1 MNNSKYRGVV
11 VPMVTPVTQD
21 GRLDVKAVERI
32 IEFFADNK
40 VAPLLM
46 GTTGEGN
53 SVSQQDGQLMVET
66 AVKAANGRILVYA
79 GLTGNCF
86 AEQVRQAEVYTAL
99 GADVIVATLPT
110 YYALTDE
117 QMYEYYRT
125 LADCITGPLML
136 YNILAT
142 THMSIPVD
150 VVRRL
155 ADHPNIVGLKDS
167 ERDLERMAQC
177 IEIARGR
184 DDFAYFCG
192 WAAQSAHSLELG
204 GNGIVP
210 STGNY
215 VPEMFRQ
222 LFDAAVR
229 GDMQEANRLQDETN
243 EIAKIYQKDRTLG
256 QSLTALKV
264 MMQTKGLCE
273 PWMLM
278 PLTRLSSDEESKIIR
293 MIAPTSPNENIK
305 KIPQTENDKSIILK
319 KLESLSKS
327 AKFGITDSNGIENRI
342 LKAVWS
348 GASENPLVQL
358 VSSMTTYGG
367 NILLPEGYTSDDIGL
382 NRLRNDINDLLI
394 KGELKMYGFIFSVKE
409 LTYGE
414 HIQVKNLANGHIIE
428 TFPRAWNTNN
438 RTDAL
443 EAVRRD
449 LENAIKKGRIAVID

>member
-11 VPMVTPVTQD
+11 VPMVTPVTQN
-21 GRLDVKAVERI
+21 GLLDTVAVKRI
-32 IEFFADNK
+32 IDFFAQYQ
-40 VAPLLM
+40 VSPLLM

-53 SVSQQDGQLMVET
+53 SVSQSDGQQFVEA
-66 AVKAANGRILVYA
+66 AVKAAEGRILIYA

-86 AEQVRQAEVYTAL
+86 TEQVRQSEIYTAL

-110 YYALTDE
+110 YYALTDG
-117 QMYEYYRT
+117 QMYEYYKT

-150 VVRRL
+150 VIRKL

-177 IEIARGR
+177 IDIAKGR

-215 VPEMFRQ
+215 VPDMFQQ
-222 LFDAAVR
+222 LFDAAVA
-229 GDMQEANRLQDETN
+229 GDMKKANRLQEETN

-264 MMQTKGLCE
+264 MMSSKGLCE

-278 PLTRLSSDEESKIIR
+278 PLTRLSAADEQTIIH
-293 MIAPTSPNENIK
+293 
-305 KIPQTENDKSIILK
+305 Q
-319 KLESLSKS
+319 
-327 AKFGITDSNGIENRI
+327 
-342 LKAVWS
+342 
-348 GASENPLVQL
+348 
-358 VSSMTTYGG
+358 
-367 NILLPEGYTSDDIGL
+367 
-382 NRLRNDINDLLI
+382 
-394 KGELKMYGFIFSVKE
+394 
-409 LTYGE
+409 
-414 HIQVKNLANGHIIE
+414 LANI
-428 TFPRAWNTNN
+428 P
-438 RTDAL
+438 L
-443 EAVRRD
+443 
-449 LENAIKKGRIAVID
+449 

>member
-11 VPMVTPVTQD
+11 VPMVTPVTQN
-21 GRLDVKAVERI
+21 GLLDTVAVKRI
-32 IEFFADNK
+32 IDFLAQYQ
-40 VAPLLM
+40 VSPLLM

-53 SVSQQDGQLMVET
+53 SVSQSDGQQFVEA
-66 AVKAANGRILVYA
+66 AVKAAEGRILIYA

-86 AEQVRQAEVYTAL
+86 TEQVRQSEIYTAL

-110 YYALTDE
+110 YYALTDG
-117 QMYEYYRT
+117 QMYEYYKT

-150 VVRRL
+150 VIRKL

-177 IEIARGR
+177 IDIAKGR

-215 VPEMFRQ
+215 VPDMFQQ
-222 LFDAAVR
+222 LFDAAVA
-229 GDMQEANRLQDETN
+229 GDMKKANRLQEETN

-264 MMQTKGLCE
+264 MMSTKGLCE

-278 PLTRLSSDEESKIIR
+278 PLTRLSAADEQTIIH
-293 MIAPTSPNENIK
+293 
-305 KIPQTENDKSIILK
+305 Q
-319 KLESLSKS
+319 
-327 AKFGITDSNGIENRI
+327 
-342 LKAVWS
+342 
-348 GASENPLVQL
+348 
-358 VSSMTTYGG
+358 
-367 NILLPEGYTSDDIGL
+367 
-382 NRLRNDINDLLI
+382 
-394 KGELKMYGFIFSVKE
+394 
-409 LTYGE
+409 
-414 HIQVKNLANGHIIE
+414 LANI
-428 TFPRAWNTNN
+428 P
-438 RTDAL
+438 L
-443 EAVRRD
+443 
-449 LENAIKKGRIAVID
+449 

>member
-21 GRLDVKAVERI
+21 GQLDLGAVKRI
-32 IEFFADNK
+32 VDFFAHSE
-40 VAPLLM
+40 VSPLLM

-53 SVSQQDGQLMVET
+53 SVSQADGQLFVET
-66 AVKAANGRILVYA
+66 AVKAADGRIMIYA

-86 AEQVRQAEVYTAL
+86 AEQVRQAEMYTAL

-110 YYALTDE
+110 YYALTPE
-117 QMYEYYRT
+117 QMYDYCKT

-150 VVRRL
+150 VIKRL

-177 IEIARGR
+177 IEFAKGR

-210 STGNY
+210 STGNF
-215 VPEMFRQ
+215 VPEMFQ
-222 LFDAAVR
+222 LLFNAAVA
-229 GDMQEANRLQDETN
+229 GDMETANRLQDETN
-243 EIAKIYQKDRTLG
+243 EIAKIYQKGRTLG

-278 PLTRLSSDEESKIIR
+278 PLTRLSTFEER
-293 MIAPTSPNENIK
+293 A
-305 KIPQTENDKSIILK
+305 
-319 KLESLSKS
+319 
-327 AKFGITDSNGIENRI
+327 IT
-342 LKAVWS
+342 LKA
-348 GASENPLVQL
+348 Q
-358 VSSMTTYGG
+358 
-367 NILLPEGYTSDDIGL
+367 
-382 NRLRNDINDLLI
+382 
-394 KGELKMYGFIFSVKE
+394 
-409 LTYGE
+409 
-414 HIQVKNLANGHIIE
+414 
-428 TFPRAWNTNN
+428 
-438 RTDAL
+438 
-443 EAVRRD
+443 
-449 LENAIKKGRIAVID
+449 AI

>member
-11 VPMVTPVTQD
+11 VPMVTPVTQ
-21 GRLDVKAVERI
+21 GGQLDVAAVERI
-32 IEFFADNK
+32 VTFFAAAG
-40 VAPLLM
+40 VSPLLM

-53 SVSQQDGQLMVET
+53 SVSQTDGQLMVET
-66 AVKAANGRILVYA
+66 AVKARNAYMESPTTQQLIYA

-86 AEQVRQAEVYTAL
+86 SEQVRQAEVYTAL

-110 YYALTDE
+110 YYALTEE
-117 QMYEYYRT
+117 QMYEYYKT

-150 VVRRL
+150 VIRRL
-155 ADHPNIVGLKDS
+155 AEHPNIVGLKDS

-177 IEIARGR
+177 VEIAKGR

-215 VPEMFRQ
+215 VPEMFSQ
-222 LFDAAVR
+222 LFDAAVA
-229 GDMQEANRLQDETN
+229 GNMDEANRLQDETN

-264 MMQTKGLCE
+264 MMQTKDLCE

-278 PLTRLSSDEESKIIR
+278 PLCRLSDAEES
-293 MIAPTSPNENIK
+293 E
-305 KIPQTENDKSIILK
+305 
-319 KLESLSKS
+319 
-327 AKFGITDSNGIENRI
+327 
-342 LKAVWS
+342 
-348 GASENPLVQL
+348 
-358 VSSMTTYGG
+358 
-367 NILLPEGYTSDDIGL
+367 ILLK
-382 NRLRNDINDLLI
+382 I
-394 KGELKMYGFIFSVKE
+394 KNMK
-409 LTYGE
+409 
-414 HIQVKNLANGHIIE
+414 
-428 TFPRAWNTNN
+428 
-438 RTDAL
+438 
-443 EAVRRD
+443 
-449 LENAIKKGRIAVID
+449 

>member
-21 GRLDVKAVERI
+21 GQLDMEAVKRI
-32 IEFFADNK
+32 INFFADNK
-40 VAPLLM
+40 VSPLLM

-53 SVSQQDGQLMVET
+53 SVSQADGQLFVET
-66 AVKAANGRILVYA
+66 AVQARDAWAAENVQRSASNVQRIYA

-86 AEQVRQAEVYTAL
+86 AEQVRQAEIYTAL

-110 YYALTDE
+110 YYALTPE
-117 QMYEYYRT
+117 QMYEYYKT

-150 VVRRL
+150 VIHRL

-177 IEIARGR
+177 IEIAKGR

-192 WAAQSAHSLELG
+192 WAAQSAHALELG

-215 VPEMFRQ
+215 VPEMFSQ
-222 LFDAAVR
+222 LFDAAVA
-229 GDMQEANRLQDETN
+229 GDMATANRLQDETN

-278 PLTRLSSDEESKIIR
+278 PLTRLSAEEEQAI
-293 MIAPTSPNENIK
+293 
-305 KIPQTENDKSIILK
+305 
-319 KLESLSKS
+319 
-327 AKFGITDSNGIENRI
+327 
-342 LKAVWS
+342 
-348 GASENPLVQL
+348 QL
-358 VSSMTTYGG
+358 
-367 NILLPEGYTSDDIGL
+367 
-382 NRLRNDINDLLI
+382 R
-394 KGELKMYGFIFSVKE
+394 
-409 LTYGE
+409 
-414 HIQVKNLANGHIIE
+414 VKN
-428 TFPRAWNTNN
+428 
-438 RTDAL
+438 
-443 EAVRRD
+443 
-449 LENAIKKGRIAVID
+449 